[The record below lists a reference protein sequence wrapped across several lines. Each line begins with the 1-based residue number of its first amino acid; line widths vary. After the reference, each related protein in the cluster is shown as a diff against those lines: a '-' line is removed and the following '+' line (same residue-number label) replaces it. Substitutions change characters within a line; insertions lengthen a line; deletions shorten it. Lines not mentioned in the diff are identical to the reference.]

1 MELKFLPG
9 DLVVHKTGGPQMCV
23 LDADA
28 EEVKCSFWEDVQCV
42 FVTIAF
48 DTVELEQWD
57 EKACRES
64 A

>member
-23 LDADA
+23 LDADTD
-28 EEVKCSFWEDVQCV
+28 EVKCSFWDDVQCV
-42 FVTIAF
+42 FVSVTF
-48 DTVELEQWD
+48 DTVELEPWP
-57 EKACRES
+57 ENACCQS